1 MFRAVVCASKAIFAI
16 LLKPVGAG
24 LAMLTAVDHAAD
36 ANQLANFKSA
46 YFVADRS
53 DAPDDF
59 MPGDAGIGGTVLL
72 TSSGV
77 QVGMADT
84 AIKNIERNI
93 GVARAATVDFEGR
106 EWTA

>member
-1 MFRAVVCASKAIFAI
+1 MFGAVVCASETTFAI
-16 LLKPVGAG
+16 LLKPVGAR
-24 LAMLTAVDHAAD
+24 LAVLTAVDHAAN

-59 MPGDAGIGGTVLL
+59 MPGDAGIGGTAPFA
-72 TSSGV
+72 SSGV
-77 QVGMADT
+77 QVGVADA

-93 GVARAATVDFEGR
+93 GVARAATVYFEGR
-106 EWTA
+106 EWAA